1 MVVRPAQHA
10 SLERTPTPSATT
22 LWVRCLRFMRGLG
35 VALSIACFWAGA
47 ALLSCLVVPY
57 LTFAEREPLQRR
69 RRLQLLVA
77 RSWRAFHW
85 WLDRSTLYRYRYEGV
100 EPPEGPVVFVANHP
114 SLLDVTAILCRLP
127 HVCCVVKEGLIRN
140 PLVGPL
146 LRGVGHVGAGD
157 GGFGSGYG
165 VLSQLQL
172 RLSQGFPV
180 LVFPEGTRSPPE
192 GMWRF
197 RGGAFEVAR
206 MAHVPV
212 VPLMLR
218 CSPPAL
224 GKGTSVWNHPRTCPT
239 LTVNIDPAVH
249 VGEEAPSAV
258 CRRVQASFRRRL
270 GIAPPS
276 GESDS

>member
-10 SLERTPTPSATT
+10 SLEKTSTPSAS
-22 LWVRCLRFMRGLG
+22 LWDRWLRFARGLG
-35 VALSIACFWAGA
+35 VAWSIAYFWAGA

-57 LTFAEREPLQRR
+57 LTLAERDALARR
-69 RRLQLLVA
+69 RRLQRLVA
-77 RSWRAFHW
+77 ASWRGFHR
-85 WLDRSTLYRYRYEGV
+85 WLDWSTLYRYRYEGS
-100 EPPEGPVVFVANHP
+100 EPPPGPVVFVANHP
-114 SLLDVTAILCRLP
+114 TLLDVTAILCRLP
-127 HVCCVVKEGLIRN
+127 HVCCVVKDSLIRN

-157 GGFGSGYG
+157 GGFGAGFG
-165 VLSQLQL
+165 VLNQLQA
-172 RLSQGFPV
+172 RLSEGFPV
-180 LVFPEGTRSPPE
+180 LVFPEGTRSPPD

-212 VPLMLR
+212 VPLLLQ

-224 GKGTSVWNHPRTCPT
+224 GKGTSVWNHPRACPT
-239 LTVNIDPAVH
+239 LTVNIDPALH

-270 GIAPPS
+270 GIAPPA